1 MIKDYLTKEPVFEG
15 PYDARTH
22 GYGDMIPPLSSDG
35 IVQRAEAIALF
46 VVVIEAGSREVE
58 KRADRRR
65 AEDRS

>member
-1 MIKDYLTKEPVFEG
+1 MH
-15 PYDARTH
+15 AR
-22 GYGDMIPPLSSDG
+22 YGDMIPPLSSDG